1 MNAQHMKAVPGR
13 KSDVKDAEWIAKL
26 PPADA
31 GCLFLN
37 AQGKPVCPNPDSPE
51 FSKLTRH
58 FGSVKGAWPRIV
70 DS

>member
-1 MNAQHMKAVPGR
+1 VAKRQWLVALDESR
-13 KSDVKDAEWIAKL
+13 EWIATL

-31 GCLFLN
+31 GRFYLN
-37 AQGKPVCPNPDSPE
+37 ARGKPVCPNPNSPG
-51 FSKLTRH
+51 FATLTRH